1 MCMCNTH
8 YVYLYSI
15 RENTM
20 YSFLLQGHQDHRL
33 QARARVYLSVI
44 IRFHCVHF
52 DISCKSEKYQF
63 CGNYVME
70 QWRDK
75 WTQRDKSFLA
85 FANSDPSNV
94 SEYVDNDL
102 LVKKANSRNETIS
115 FAGEFT
121 KGKSRQHTGEIHKV
135 WIW

>member
-1 MCMCNTH
+1 MC
-8 YVYLYSI
+8 
-15 RENTM
+15 
-20 YSFLLQGHQDHRL
+20 SFLLQGHQDHRL

-44 IRFHCVHF
+44 IRFYCGHF

-94 SEYVDNDL
+94 SE
-102 LVKKANSRNETIS
+102 
-115 FAGEFT
+115 
-121 KGKSRQHTGEIHKV
+121 
-135 WIW
+135 